1 MDEKLKYL
9 LEKLPEWLNN
19 SSKEDIIIS
28 SRVRFARNI
37 KGVLFPSV
45 ASQEELLRVDYRIE
59 DVLRSIDIIEEIRI
73 YPAWELDE
81 IGSKILIERHLA
93 SRDLFKRKESA
104 GLAFDKSERIS
115 IMINEEDHI
124 RIQCIYENFKIEEA
138 FIRLIEID
146 DEIGSLLTYSYKDT
160 LGFITSCPTNL
171 GTGFRASVLL
181 HIPALF
187 ISGKIEEI
195 LKELIS
201 SGIIIRGYYGE
212 GSEIIG
218 NIIQCSTSQSLGKS
232 EEEIIEDFK
241 EKIYKIVEKEK
252 KERKELIEKKYN
264 LLEDKVYRAYGILK
278 NARSLSAF
286 EMIELLSSL
295 RLGAS
300 LGIFKNIDF
309 PILNELMIFGQPA
322 HLQYKMGRIL
332 SQEERDYLR
341 SLFIRK
347 KVSEIGI

>member
-1 MDEKLKYL
+1 MDERLNYL
-9 LEKLPEWLNN
+9 LERVPQWLNN
-19 SSKEDIIIS
+19 SSKDDIIIS

-37 KGVLFPSV
+37 KGFLFPSV
-45 ASQEELLRVDYRIE
+45 ASPEELLRVYYRVE
-59 DVLRSIDIIEEIRI
+59 DVLRSINIIEEIKI
-73 YPAWELDE
+73 YPVWELDE
-81 IGSKILIERHLA
+81 IEGKILVERHLA
-93 SRDLFKRKESA
+93 SRDLFKRREGA
-104 GLAFDKSERIS
+104 GVAFDKSERVS

-124 RIQCIYENFKIEEA
+124 RIQCIYEDFKIEEA
-138 FIRLIEID
+138 FIKLIEID

-181 HIPALF
+181 HIPGLF
-187 ISGKIEEI
+187 ITGKIEEI

-241 EKIYKIVEKEK
+241 TKIYKIVEKER
-252 KERKELIEKKYN
+252 KERKELIEKNYN
-264 LLEDKVYRAYGILK
+264 LLEDKIYRAYGILK

-286 EMIELLSSL
+286 EMVELLSNL
-295 RLGAS
+295 RLGVS

-309 PILNELMIFGQPA
+309 SILNELMIFGQPA
-322 HLQYKMGRIL
+322 HLQYKMGRTL